1 MCDRYYLLW
10 QLVSFS
16 MEEFSVAVYLNRV
29 TSRLGHSFTV
39 YSDISQA
46 QQYMTKEVI
55 VHL

>member
-29 TSRLGHSFTV
+29 TSRLGHPLTV
-39 YSDISQA
+39 YSDIS
-46 QQYMTKEVI
+46 
-55 VHL
+55 